1 MLRIA
6 FEVFVGLLA
15 IYGIISLVSGLISPI
30 RQRLGSESSRV
41 KMVIIMKNQ
50 EQTAEGI
57 IRNIFT
63 ADILRR
69 VMSNEKLT
77 VIDMGSSDNTRR
89 ILDTLKNDYD
99 FFDVLSENEKEDI
112 FKKFD
117 ADASPKKEPIGKTT
131 GI

>member
-15 IYGIISLVSGLISPI
+15 IYGIISLVSGLVSPI

-57 IRNIFT
+57 IRNVFT

-77 VIDMGSSDNTRR
+77 VVDMGSSDNTRR

-117 ADASPKKEPIGKTT
+117 ADAS
-131 GI
+131 